1 MLSLLYLF
9 LLISL
14 SVIIIVF
21 FQRRRF
27 RWGIKRG
34 LNYKLFLVTVPRDIL
49 EQDKNKKIA
58 DFIAPFEQLLEGL
71 SRYSGDIVLE
81 IAVPHDSEE
90 ICFYISINR
99 KDAILLQKTIASL
112 FPYARVDPVKDY
124 TIFSPRGV
132 VKGATLSLKKSFVL
146 PLKTFDAF
154 SDDSLASILNAFDKI
169 LPKGEGAAF
178 QIIIRSSQ
186 GKKDKTFQTVR
197 KALEEGKSLK
207 EALGAPSTMLKKSL
221 EQQWKGDKNKNP
233 EPIPKVR
240 DETLIKSITD
250 KARYPLFQVN
260 GRLLASASS
269 GDMAKELLSHLTNA
283 FSSVNNPLGNQL
295 VVKEIK
301 NKRRLRKF
309 IYNFSFRLFNPKA
322 SLWLNSAEISTIFHF
337 PHPLVLA
344 PRIKWLKS
352 RSAPPPVNI
361 PNTGIQLG
369 ITNFG
374 DEQKEVR
381 IKYEDRRRHIYII
394 GQTGT
399 GKSSLLNNMVLQD
412 IYQGKGVG
420 FIDPHGDI
428 AEAILGEI
436 PSSRKDDVIYF
447 NPGDPQYAI
456 GLNLL
461 ERNTKYSFQKTFV
474 INELLEII
482 DKLYNLK
489 ETGGP
494 VFEQYF
500 RYALLLLLDDSQGE
514 HTLNDLSRLFIDSDY
529 RLKLLKTTPN
539 PMVKEFWQKQ
549 AEKAGGDLSL
559 ANVAPYVDSKLN
571 PFLANDLVR
580 PIISQIKNGL
590 DFRNII
596 DSKKILIV
604 NLSKGLLGDTNSYLL
619 GMLIVAQLTMAA
631 FSRQDIPEEQRED
644 FFLYID
650 EFQNI
655 TTDTIATIFSEARK
669 YHLNLTVANQF
680 LAQLKDP
687 IKKSVFGNVGTI
699 MSFRVGTEDA
709 EILAKYFAPVFTA
722 YDLMN
727 LNNFNVYLKLMI
739 EGQISRAFDFHTVRP
754 PTPNR
759 ELAKEL
765 QKLSNQKYARL
776 REDIEKEIR
785 MRYND
790 EK

>member
-1 MLSLLYLF
+1 MATVYLILLGGLGIAMFVILQRHNFQWSIKKGLSYQLF
-9 LLISL
+9 S
-14 SVIIIVF
+14 
-21 FQRRRF
+21 
-27 RWGIKRG
+27 
-34 LNYKLFLVTVPRDIL
+34 VTVPRDIL

-58 DFIAPFEQLLEGL
+58 DFIAPFEQLIENF
-71 SRYSGDIVLE
+71 SRYPQEIILE
-81 IAVPHDSEE
+81 VAVPQGSEE
-90 ICFYISINR
+90 IAFYIAIRR
-99 KDAILLQKTIASL
+99 KDAGLLQKTIASL
-112 FPYARVDPVKDY
+112 FPYAQVKHTKDY
-124 TIFSPRGV
+124 TIFSPHGF
-132 VKGATLSLKKSFVL
+132 VKGASLSLKKSFVL
-146 PLKTFDAF
+146 PIRTFESF
-154 SDDSLASILNAFDKI
+154 SDDSLATILNAFDKI
-169 LPKGEGAAF
+169 SVQGEGAAF
-178 QIIIRSSQ
+178 QMIIRSEQ
-186 GKKDKTFQTVR
+186 GKEDKFIQRVLR
-197 KALEEGKSLK
+197 SLKEGKSLK
-207 EALGAPSTMLKKSL
+207 EALASPSTMVQQSL
-221 EQQWKGDKNKNP
+221 GKQWKNDKDNSSQQT
-233 EPIPKVR
+233 PKVV
-240 DETLIKSITD
+240 DENLIKLITE
-250 KARYPLFQVN
+250 KSRYPMFKVN
-260 GRLLASASS
+260 ARLLASANSDS
-269 GDMAKELLSHLTNA
+269 KAQELLEHLINS
-283 FSSVNNPLGNQL
+283 FSSLNSPLGNQL
-295 VVKEIK
+295 VAKKIK
-301 NKRRLRKF
+301 RTRGLKKL
-309 IYNFSFRLFNPKA
+309 IYNFSFRLLNSSSSFV
-322 SLWLNSAEISTIFHF
+322 LNSAEIATMFHF
-337 PHPLVLA
+337 PHPFIAVSHL
-344 PRIKWLKS
+344 KWLKA
-352 RSAPPPVNI
+352 RSAPPPVNL
-361 PNTGIQLG
+361 PSQGIALG

-374 DEQKEVR
+374 EEHKEVK
-381 IKYEDRRRHIYII
+381 IEDEDRRRHIYII

-399 GKSSLLNNMVLQD
+399 GKSSLLNNMVMQD
-412 IYQGKGVG
+412 INQGKGVG

-436 PSSRKDDVIYF
+436 PSSRKQDVIYF
-447 NPGDPQYAI
+447 NPGDPKYAI

-500 RYALLLLLDDSQGE
+500 RYALLLLLDDPQEE
-514 HTLNDLSRLFIDSDY
+514 HTLNDLSRIFIDSDY
-529 RLKLLKTTPN
+529 RLALLKTTPN
-539 PMVKEFWQKQ
+539 PMVREFWQKQ

-580 PIISQIKNGL
+580 PIISQVKNGL

-596 DSKKILIV
+596 DNKKILIV

-619 GMLIVAQLTMAA
+619 GMLVVAQLTMAA
-631 FSRQDIPEEQRED
+631 FSRQDIPEDQRSD

-709 EILAKYFAPVFTA
+709 DVLAKYFAPVFTA

-727 LNNFNVYLKLMI
+727 LDNFNVYMKLMI
-739 EGQISRAFDFHTVRP
+739 EGTISRAFDFHTQRP
-754 PTPNR
+754 PVPNR
-759 ELAKEL
+759 VLAREI
-765 QKLSNQKYARL
+765 QDMSNKKYARL

-785 MRYND
+785 
-790 EK
+790 EKYQ